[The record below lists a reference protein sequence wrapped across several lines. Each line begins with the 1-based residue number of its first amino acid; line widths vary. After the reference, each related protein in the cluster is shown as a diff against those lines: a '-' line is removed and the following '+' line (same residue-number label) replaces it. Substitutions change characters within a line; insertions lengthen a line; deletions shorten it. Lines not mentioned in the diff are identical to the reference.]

1 MQSIKDILQVLP
13 PSETQSRKVIG
24 LRALPETE
32 EPAESLEAK
41 MARWEAE
48 MARRREILAKAPV
61 VTKPITS
68 PKECP
73 WRDDPWR
80 KCEDCQNGRREES
93 QIEPEPLRTVYDVSA
108 CFTEMRY
115 RELIKKSGLVGI
127 ELHHF
132 FENATLDK
140 YNRELYTRL
149 MKWEPS
155 AGGGIYI
162 AAEKDQNNPQGNGTG
177 KSYAL
182 HALTHRLCRLGV
194 PCLYGRTVDFLMQL
208 RAAYDE
214 GSQESESRVLRRYTH
229 VPVLLWD
236 DLGKESFRTDW
247 GPEKFYYVIDYRVR
261 TNKPIIISS
270 NFDLGEIEA
279 KFGRDNFGPAI
290 ASRLAGFCEMW
301 ILGGPDRRVQRR
313 GKRYAVVS
321 ER

>member
-1 MQSIKDILQVLP
+1 MGK
-13 PSETQSRKVIG
+13 
-24 LRALPETE
+24 
-32 EPAESLEAK
+32 
-41 MARWEAE
+41 
-48 MARRREILAKAPV
+48 
-61 VTKPITS
+61 
-68 PKECP
+68 
-73 WRDDPWR
+73 
-80 KCEDCQNGRREES
+80 REES
-93 QIEPEPLRTVYDVSA
+93 QLEPEPRRTIYDVSA
-108 CFTEMRY
+108 CFAEVRY
-115 RELIKKSGLVGI
+115 QELIEKSGLMGI
-127 ELHHF
+127 ELNHL
-132 FENATLDK
+132 FENAIIDEH
-140 YNRELYTRL
+140 NRELYTYL
-149 MKWEPS
+149 MAWEPS
-155 AGGGIYI
+155 VGRGIYI
-162 AAEKDQNNPQGNGTG
+162 AAKKDPDNPQGNGTG

-182 HALTHRLCRLGV
+182 HALTHRLCRMGI

-214 GSQESESRVLRRYTH
+214 GSQESESRVLRRYTQ

-261 TNKPIIISS
+261 TNKPIIIST

-301 ILGGPDRRVQRR
+301 TLGGPDRRVQRR

>member
-1 MQSIKDILQVLP
+1 MQSIGDVLQNHRPL
-13 PSETQSRKVIG
+13 EAQARAKTG

-32 EPAESLEAK
+32 ERDVSLEAK

-48 MARRREILAKAPV
+48 MARQREILAKAPV
-61 VTKPITS
+61 VTKAIKS

-73 WRDDPWR
+73 WRDSYWR
-80 KCEDCQNGRREES
+80 KCEDCQKGTREES
-93 QIEPEPLRTVYDVSA
+93 QIEPEPLRMVYDVSA
-108 CFTEMRY
+108 CFAEMRY
-115 RELIKKSGLVGI
+115 RELIEKSGLMGI

-132 FENATLDK
+132 FENAALDK
-140 YNRELYTRL
+140 HNRELYARL
-149 MKWEPS
+149 MKWDPS

-162 AAEKDQNNPQGNGTG
+162 AAEKDPNNPQGNGTG

-194 PCLYGRTVDFLMQL
+194 SCLYGRTVDFLMQL
-208 RAAYDE
+208 RAAYDDDT
-214 GSQESESRVLRRYTH
+214 QESERRVLSRYIN

-247 GPEKFYYVIDYRVR
+247 GPEKFYYVIDYRVK
-261 TNKPIIISS
+261 TNKPIIIST

-301 ILGGPDRRVQRR
+301 TLGGPDRRVKGRCAR
-313 GKRYAVVS
+313 
-321 ER
+321 

>member
-1 MQSIKDILQVLP
+1 MQSIKDILQGLP
-13 PSETQSRKVIG
+13 PSETQSRKIIG
-24 LRALPETE
+24 LRASSETE
-32 EPAESLEAK
+32 EPAESLDKRIAQ
-41 MARWEAE
+41 MQAE
-48 MARRREILAKAPV
+48 IARRQEILEKAPV
-61 VTKPITS
+61 ITKTITS
-68 PKECP
+68 PEECL
-73 WRDDPWR
+73 WRDNWR
-80 KCEDCQNGRREES
+80 KCEDCQDG
-93 QIEPEPLRTVYDVSA
+93 QRTVERWEPKPHRVIYDVST
-108 CFTEMRY
+108 CFKEVRY
-115 RELIKKSGLVGI
+115 RELIQKSGLMGI

-132 FENATLDK
+132 FENASLDK

-182 HALTHRLCRLGV
+182 HALTHRLCRMGIA
-194 PCLYGRTVDFLMQL
+194 CLYGRTVDFLMQL

-214 GSQESESRVLRRYTH
+214 GSQESERRVLSRYIN

-279 KFGRDNFGPAI
+279 KFGCNNFGPAI

-301 ILGGPDRRVQRR
+301 TLGGPDRRVKGRFAR
-313 GKRYAVVS
+313 
-321 ER
+321 

>member
-1 MQSIKDILQVLP
+1 MQSIGDVLRNHRP
-13 PSETQSRKVIG
+13 LEAQPRPKTG

-32 EPAESLEAK
+32 ERDVSLEAK

-48 MARRREILAKAPV
+48 MARRREILEKAPV
-61 VTKPITS
+61 VTKTITS
-68 PKECP
+68 PEECP
-73 WRDDPWR
+73 WRDNWR
-80 KCEDCQNGRREES
+80 KCEDCQGGTREES

-115 RELIKKSGLVGI
+115 RELIKKSGLMGI

-149 MKWEPS
+149 MKWDPS

-208 RAAYDE
+208 RAAYDDDT
-214 GSQESESRVLRRYTH
+214 QESERRVLSRYIN

-261 TNKPIIISS
+261 TNKPIIIST

-301 ILGGPDRRVQRR
+301 TLGGPDRRVRR
-313 GKRYAVVS
+313 R
-321 ER
+321 